1 MPEERIAVY
10 PGTFDLFTNGHLS
23 LVKRALTLFDK
34 VIVAV
39 AVNPDKTPLFT
50 LEERL
55 EMIRKSVESL
65 NRVEVDAFE
74 GLTVEYAKNKNSK
87 AILRGIR
94 GASDFEYEFQ
104 LALMNRRLS
113 REIQSIFL
121 MTDYKW
127 FYISSSM
134 IKDAALLGGDVSGLI
149 PAYVHQKLKEKIVQY
164 KDAKKL
170 HHQ

>member
-1 MPEERIAVY
+1 MGEERTAVY

-39 AVNPDKTPLFT
+39 AVNPDKTPMFT

-55 EMIRKSVESL
+55 QMIRKSVADL
-65 NRVEVDAFE
+65 DRVEVDAFE
-74 GLTVEYAKNKNSK
+74 GLTVEYAKQKNSK

-149 PAYVHQKLKEKIVQY
+149 PAYVHKKLKEKIAQY
-164 KDAKKL
+164 KDSKRL

>member
-1 MPEERIAVY
+1 MGEERIAVY
-10 PGTFDLFTNGHLS
+10 PGSFDLFTNGHLS

-55 EMIRKSVESL
+55 EMIQESVASFE
-65 NRVEVDAFE
+65 RVEVDAFE
-74 GLTVEYAKNKNSK
+74 GLTVEYAKKKNSK

-113 REIQSIFL
+113 RDIQSIFL

-134 IKDAALLGGDVSGLI
+134 IKDAALLGGDVSGLV
-149 PAYVHQKLKEKIVQY
+149 PKNVHQKLKDKLSQY
-164 KDAKKL
+164 KEGRTL

>member
-1 MPEERIAVY
+1 MTTERIAVY
-10 PGTFDLFTNGHLS
+10 PGSFDPFTNGHLS

-39 AVNPDKTPLFT
+39 AINAEKTPVFT
-50 LEERL
+50 LTERL
-55 EMIRKSVESL
+55 DMVKDSVKHLGS
-65 NRVEVDAFE
+65 VEVDSFA
-74 GLTVEYAKNKNSK
+74 GLTVDYVRQRKSN

-104 LALMNRRLS
+104 LALMNRKID

-127 FYISSSM
+127 FYTSSSM
-134 IKDAALLGGDVSGLI
+134 IKDAAKLGADVSSLV
-149 PAYVHQKLKEKIVQY
+149 PANVNEKLKHKFAEKT
-164 KDAKKL
+164 DG
-170 HHQ
+170 